1 MKEEHNMMILTN
13 WSESIANTVRAVA
26 DDYGVDLTKHDG
38 QLTKGEYGTYFA
50 NVYSTYKENKAK
62 ILEAIEDTYHN
73 PMIMG
78 KFFILLDSVT
88 NSPDKFR
95 MDLAR
100 LVTIM
105 GGTTGMDRR
114 TCLVT
119 ALRAIE
125 STIIYGLR
133 VFFVFSDGTYEEY
146 DITNRV
152 ESLNQKFT
160 ELKSKGIFD
169 DKIKELEQA
178 ASKDYHPD

>member
-13 WSESIANTVRAVA
+13 WSESIVNAVRAAA
-26 DDYGVDLTKHDG
+26 DDYGVDLSKHEG
-38 QLTKGEYGTYFA
+38 QLTKGEHGTYFA
-50 NVYSTYKENKAK
+50 NVFSTYKENKEK
-62 ILEAIEDTYHN
+62 MLEAIEDTYHN

-100 LVTIM
+100 LVAVM
-105 GGTTGMDRR
+105 GGTTGMDAH

-146 DITNRV
+146 DIPERV
-152 ESLNQKFT
+152 ETLSQKLT
-160 ELKSKGIFD
+160 ELKRTGIFD
-169 DKIKELEQA
+169 ERVKEFEQDA
-178 ASKDYHPD
+178 NKDYHPN